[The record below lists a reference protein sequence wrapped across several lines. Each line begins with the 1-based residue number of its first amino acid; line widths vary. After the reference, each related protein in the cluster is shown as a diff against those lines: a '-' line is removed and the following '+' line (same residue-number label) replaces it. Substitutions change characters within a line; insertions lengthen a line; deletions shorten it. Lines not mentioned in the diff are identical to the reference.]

1 MSNRV
6 LGILC
11 CVVSIVL
18 WFYAIPEWVSSPSN
32 VTKVV
37 LSPTFWPL
45 IITGLIA
52 LCGTYL
58 LVTGEVAGDEQIE
71 ALEQPQNKGAGAT
84 RLLLT
89 ALAMLAFLVAVET
102 SGLIIGSMA
111 LFITVA
117 AVITQK
123 ISTRM
128 VLIAIILPIALYGFF
143 AHVASVA
150 IPQGE
155 WVQLP

>member
-1 MSNRV
+1 V
-6 LGILC
+6 LERPRNI
-11 CVVSIVL
+11 
-18 WFYAIPEWVSSPSN
+18 
-32 VTKVV
+32 
-37 LSPTFWPL
+37 
-45 IITGLIA
+45 
-52 LCGTYL
+52 
-58 LVTGEVAGDEQIE
+58 
-71 ALEQPQNKGAGAT
+71 GAGAL

-111 LFITVA
+111 LFIVVA